1 MTDLT
6 VLRVE
11 VTGVGSGNEG
21 SLESGKGKG
30 SVGTSLAA
38 GGIASKLALSSE
50 KERTIKGDEILKKIY
65 PKTQS
70 TPEQLK
76 NAKDMKELFGYEQP
90 KRLDIAPESKVR
102 KPITYKQV
110 SSAAA
115 GGIAFATQAF
125 SMYSNYQKAGYEMSG
140 ATHAAAMQGRKASA
154 ASSASEI
161 AIGFLINPIA
171 GAAMIAMKAYQLAQT
186 NRREIFE
193 IQKSQMLS
201 QILQRNLVKT
211 VAERRF

>member
-1 MTDLT
+1 MADLT

-11 VTGVGSGNEG
+11 VSGTVSGKEG
-21 SLESGKGKG
+21 SLESGNKGT
-30 SVGTSLAA
+30 SVGGSLAA
-38 GGIASKLALSSE
+38 GGVAGKLALASE
-50 KERTIKGDEILKKIY
+50 KDRTLKGDEILKKIY

-90 KRLDIAPESKVR
+90 ERLDIVPEKKVR

-110 SSAAA
+110 STGVA
-115 GGIAFATQAF
+115 GVMAVGTQAF

-140 ATHAAAMQGRKASA
+140 ATHAAAIQSRTAQGM
-154 ASSASEI
+154 SSLTQ
-161 AIGFLINPIA
+161 IGVGFMINPVA

-186 NRREIFE
+186 NRKELYE
-193 IQKSQMLS
+193 IQKNQITSQL
-201 QILQRNLVKT
+201 LQRNLVKT

>member
-1 MTDLT
+1 MADVT

-11 VTGVGSGNEG
+11 VTGVGSGKEG
-21 SLESGKGKG
+21 SLESGSGKA

-38 GGIASKLALSSE
+38 GGLAGKLVLASE
-50 KERTIKGDEILKKIY
+50 KDRTLKGDEILRKIY

-90 KRLDIAPESKVR
+90 KRLDIAPENKVR
-102 KPITYKQV
+102 KPVTYKQV
-110 SSAAA
+110 STGVT
-115 GGIAFATQAF
+115 GGMALATQVF

-154 ASSASEI
+154 AGSATQIGI
-161 AIGFLINPIA
+161 AALINP
-171 GAAMIAMKAYQLAQT
+171 
-186 NRREIFE
+186 
-193 IQKSQMLS
+193 
-201 QILQRNLVKT
+201 
-211 VAERRF
+211 